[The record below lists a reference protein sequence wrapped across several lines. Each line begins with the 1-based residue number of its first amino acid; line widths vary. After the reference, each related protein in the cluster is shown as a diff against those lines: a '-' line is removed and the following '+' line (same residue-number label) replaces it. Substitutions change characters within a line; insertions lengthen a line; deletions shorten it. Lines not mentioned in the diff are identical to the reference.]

1 MAKSD
6 SKSYVR
12 FIKGDYVERQ
22 LEGVW
27 FPASVEEVDLKGQHS
42 IIKYLDDGNIEKG
55 VSFDDLRKTES
66 KDAKDSK
73 GGGEGGGGGV
83 HSVKDTLPKPLLGLI
98 DDDCEARLRHV
109 PKVTI
114 HSTAESEE
122 AIILNG
128 AENKLAAGGGLRA
141 LRYLK
146 N

>member
-6 SKSYVR
+6 SKSDSKSYFR
-12 FIKGDYVERQ
+12 PSDYVERQ

-27 FPASVEEVDLKGQHS
+27 FPATVEEVDVKIRQA
-42 IIKYLDDGNIEKG
+42 IIKYLDDDNIEKD
-55 VSFDDLRKTES
+55 VSFDDLRKSEY
-66 KDAKDSK
+66 KDAKDAK
-73 GGGEGGGGGV
+73 GGAV
-83 HSVKDTLPKPLLGLI
+83 HSVRDTLPKPLMGLI

>member
-1 MAKSD
+1 MAAKSE
-6 SKSYVR
+6 SKSYYKPR
-12 FIKGDYVERQ
+12 EGDYVERQ

-27 FPASVEEVDLKGQHS
+27 FPATVESVDLRAQQAV
-42 IIKYLDDGNIEKG
+42 IKYLDDDNVEKG
-55 VSFDDLRKTES
+55 VSFEDLRQSES
-66 KDAKDSK
+66 KDAK
-73 GGGEGGGGGV
+73 GGAV
-83 HSVKDTLPKPLLGLI
+83 HSVRDTLPKPLAGLI

-114 HSTAESEE
+114 HNTTESEE